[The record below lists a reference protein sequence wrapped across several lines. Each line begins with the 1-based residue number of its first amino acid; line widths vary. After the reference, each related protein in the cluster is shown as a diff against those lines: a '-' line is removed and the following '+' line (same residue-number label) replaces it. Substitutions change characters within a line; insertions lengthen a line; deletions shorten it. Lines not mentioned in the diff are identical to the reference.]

1 MLSICDNPLPVM
13 NPNNNPTIPQTRKSY
28 WYGKTQNHKH
38 PLLIHTP
45 MYAAYHLTLEPPFMA
60 MNVPSIICK
69 PPSFVEFVEASKGGH
84 PSESGVI
91 HIRFQL
97 EKSLWKRLVKKNGG
111 FHHRPMVVFLL
122 ELKLVETPHETNR
135 QFSTGPSQAAA
146 LAAPSDGRPPVP
158 TLQEMTVQ

>member
-1 MLSICDNPLPVM
+1 MVKPK
-13 NPNNNPTIPQTRKSY
+13 TI
-28 WYGKTQNHKH
+28 KH

-45 MYAAYHLTLEPPFMA
+45 MYAGYHLTLEPPFMA

-84 PSESGVI
+84 PHAVSTREI
-91 HIRFQL
+91 AL
-97 EKSLWKRLVKKNGG
+97 ETVGSKNGG

-122 ELKLVETPHETNR
+122 ELKRVETPHETNR
-135 QFSTGPSQAAA
+135 QFSTGPSQAAT

>member
-1 MLSICDNPLPVM
+1 MIKPK
-13 NPNNNPTIPQTRKSY
+13 TI
-28 WYGKTQNHKH
+28 KH
-38 PLLIHTP
+38 PLLVHTP
-45 MYAAYHLTLEPPFMA
+45 MYAGYHLTLEPPFMA

-91 HIRFQL
+91 HMPFQL
-97 EKSLWKRLVKKNGG
+97 EKSLWKRLVKKMEGSTIDQWS
-111 FHHRPMVVFLL
+111 FFPA
-122 ELKLVETPHETNR
+122 
-135 QFSTGPSQAAA
+135 TGPSQAAT